1 MQYRFFAGKGGV
13 GKTSCAAA
21 TALREAERGADVLLV
36 STDPAHSL
44 GDALGRTLGPE
55 ARDVPVRGRGRLRA
69 LELDA
74 DAALDRWIAAREPR
88 LREIASRGT
97 YLSREEIDRFFRL
110 SLPGVDEL
118 VGLVELERLRR
129 ELEPERVIVDT
140 APTGHALRL
149 LDTPALLSQLA
160 RVLDDMQEKHRQVSS
175 ALAVGRY
182 REDAEDALIAEIEGE
197 AREARERLRDRARAS
212 VRWVALPEALS
223 IEETRD
229 GLEALASMGVCVDEI
244 VVNRVTPVPRARC
257 VRCEARVASE
267 RAAIGALLERASAPV
282 RQVPRLDG
290 EPRGIEGLRA
300 LGDALARED
309 RGRALIASKAP
320 RAARTSSRARPAR
333 ALGFVTDASLRL
345 ALFGGKGG
353 VGKTTSAAAAAIAIA
368 EQHPERRVLLLS
380 TDPAHSLGDA
390 LELRLD
396 DDPRPVP
403 GVEGR
408 LDAREIDA
416 SAELARRRQEH
427 ARAVDALFDALRG
440 GSRLDPVLDRAIV
453 HDLVELAPPGI
464 DELFSVVAI
473 LDAIDGGYD
482 LVIVD
487 TAPWGHT
494 ERLLALPA
502 TVREWVKALL
512 AVLLEY
518 REVIG
523 LGELAQDLVGFSRA
537 LARLVETWRDPART
551 AFVPVTR
558 PAALPRLETERLLAS
573 LGSRGMRVP
582 SLIVLGDDDR
592 DGAPRC
598 SACTRAL
605 ADEEDER
612 SALAERAGDAK
623 LVRAPLLAVPPRG
636 VRALRAWAHEWEV
649 A

>member
-44 GDALGRTLGPE
+44 GDALGRALGPE
-55 ARDVPVRGRGRLRA
+55 ARGVPVRGRGRLRA
-69 LELDA
+69 LEMDA

-149 LDTPALLSQLA
+149 LDTPALLAQLA
-160 RVLDDMQEKHRQVSS
+160 RVLDDMQEKHRQVAS

-197 AREARERLRDRARAS
+197 ARDARERLRDPERAA

-223 IEETRD
+223 VEETRD
-229 GLEALASMGVCVDEI
+229 GLDALASMGVRVDEI
-244 VVNRVTPVPRARC
+244 VVNRVTPMPRARC
-257 VRCEARVASE
+257 ARCEARIASE
-267 RAAIGALLERASAPV
+267 RDAIGALLDRASAPV
-282 RQVPRLDG
+282 RLVPRLEG
-290 EPRGIEGLRA
+290 EPRGIDGLRA
-300 LGDALARED
+300 LGEALGRD
-309 RGRALIASKAP
+309 DHGRGLIATKTRATRPAP
-320 RAARTSSRARPAR
+320 RARPAHPI
-333 ALGFVTDASLRL
+333 GFVTDASLRL

-353 VGKTTSAAAAAIAIA
+353 VGKTSCAAAAAIAIA
-368 EQHPERRVLLLS
+368 EQHPDRRVLLLS

-396 DDPRPVP
+396 DEPRPVP

-416 SAELARRRQEH
+416 TAELARRKEEH
-427 ARAVDALFDALRG
+427 ARGVDAVFDALRG

-453 HDLVELAPPGI
+453 HDLVDLAPPGI
-464 DELFSVVAI
+464 DELFSIVAI
-473 LDAIDGGYD
+473 LDALDDAYD

-518 REVIG
+518 RGVIG
-523 LGELAQDLVGFSRA
+523 LGGLAEDLVALSRS
-537 LARLVETWRDPART
+537 LGRVVETWRDPART

-558 PAALPRLETERLLAS
+558 AAALPRAETERLLGS
-573 LGSRGMRVP
+573 LASRGMRVP
-582 SLIVLGDDDR
+582 SVIVVADDDR

-598 SACTRAL
+598 GPCARAL
-605 ADEEDER
+605 ADEADER
-612 SALAERAGDAK
+612 RALRTGDAK
-623 LVRAPLLAVPPRG
+623 MVRAPLLAVPPRG
-636 VRALRAWAHEWEV
+636 VRGLRAWAREWEV
-649 A
+649 AR